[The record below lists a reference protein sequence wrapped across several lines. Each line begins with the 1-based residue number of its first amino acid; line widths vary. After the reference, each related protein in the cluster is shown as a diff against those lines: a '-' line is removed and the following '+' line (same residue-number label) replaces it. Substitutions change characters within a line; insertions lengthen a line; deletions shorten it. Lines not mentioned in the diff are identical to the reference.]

1 MYMATAICTS
11 PLGGLLSN
19 AIGRRKSFLIL
30 VTTGIIGF
38 VTIALSPN
46 IPALF
51 VGRFMT
57 IVCSS
62 AIAPTISVQ
71 IAETVHADLRGSFA
85 VFHSLFDSLGIL
97 IVLSFGYLVSD
108 WRTLAWI
115 CIVPGCIQ
123 LPIVFFFLCDT
134 PYWLVEKDR
143 WVFLAHPSFYSF
155 CKILLKSFMCTF
167 SIQKRRGSKVPA
179 ILPWQ
184 NVQY

>member
-1 MYMATAICTS
+1 MHMATAISTA

-19 AIGRRKSFLIL
+19 AIGRRKSFLIFAI
-30 VTTGIIGF
+30 TGTLGF
-38 VTIALSPN
+38 ITMALSPN

-71 IAETVHADLRGSFA
+71 IAETVHADTRGSFA
-85 VFHSLFDSLGIL
+85 VFHSLFISLGML

-115 CIVPGCIQ
+115 CIIPGCIH
-123 LPIVFFFLCDT
+123 LPIVFFFICDT

-143 WVFLAHPSFYSF
+143 YLSYYHYLWKGALSNRLS
-155 CKILLKSFMCTF
+155 
-167 SIQKRRGSKVPA
+167 
-179 ILPWQ
+179 
-184 NVQY
+184 VQGHY

>member
-1 MYMATAICTS
+1 MSLAAMHMATAICTT

-30 VTTGIIGF
+30 VTTGILGF
-38 VTIALSPN
+38 VTMALSPN

-57 IVCSS
+57 VAFSS
-62 AIAPTISVQ
+62 AISPTISVQ
-71 IAETVHADLRGSFA
+71 IAETVHADTRGSFA
-85 VFHSLFDSLGIL
+85 AFHSLFISLGML

-115 CIVPGCIQ
+115 CIIPGCFQ

-143 WVFLAHPSFYSF
+143 CNLVYLHFL
-155 CKILLKSFMCTF
+155 C
-167 SIQKRRGSKVPA
+167 
-179 ILPWQ
+179 
-184 NVQY
+184 